1 MYFISILLNFM
12 VIAGIF
18 TILPVAVNNVFGLEA
33 GPQIYVWIILGG
45 FFAALINLFMTTVVL
60 DWLGFAWI
68 FYLGPFLTVIALVIL
83 WFYEEKLDVERLRRH
98 NRLKS

>member
-1 MYFISILLNFM
+1 M

-45 FFAALINLFMTTVVL
+45 FFAALINLLLTTVVL
-60 DWLGFAWI
+60 DLVGFVWI
-68 FYLGPFLTVIALVIL
+68 FALGSFLTIIVLVMMC
-83 WFYEEKLDVERLRRH
+83 FYEEKLDVERLRRH
-98 NRLKS
+98 NGLKS